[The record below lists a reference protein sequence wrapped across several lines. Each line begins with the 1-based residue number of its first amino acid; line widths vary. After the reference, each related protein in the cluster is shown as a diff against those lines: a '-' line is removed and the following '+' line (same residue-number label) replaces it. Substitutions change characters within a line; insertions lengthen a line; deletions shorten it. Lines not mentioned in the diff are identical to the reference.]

1 MACRSPFSSKT
12 PTGRRHSSRRLR
24 PTLGSSGGVAQESSP
39 CCPKALRTAAFFH
52 PNRHMDFPRAV
63 PMEAVDRGMCRSPR
77 ERSVG
82 PRPGWAIHGLE
93 GPSLPHARR
102 TGLRSAAAFRKPQ
115 GPAAPA
121 PDPDP
126 GGRRTLA
133 AKSKFPCFLTNCVI
147 NGIAPRGPPTARFHR

>member
-39 CCPKALRTAAFFH
+39 CCRKPSELQLFFT
-52 PNRHMDFPRAV
+52 PIATWTSRAQCQWKLSI
-63 PMEAVDRGMCRSPR
+63 EGCAGARESDRLDQGR
-77 ERSVG
+77 VG
-82 PRPGWAIHGLE
+82 Q
-93 GPSLPHARR
+93 S
-102 TGLRSAAAFRKPQ
+102 TGLKVPTFHSPSERGFGRRRPSGNPQ

>member
-12 PTGRRHSSRRLR
+12 PTGGYHSGRRLC

-39 CCPKALRTAAFFH
+39 CCRKPSELRLFLTPIATWTS
-52 PNRHMDFPRAV
+52 RAQCQWKLSIQEYAGARV
-63 PMEAVDRGMCRSPR
+63 GDRLDQGAV
-77 ERSVG
+77 
-82 PRPGWAIHGLE
+82 WAIHGLE

-147 NGIAPRGPPTARFHR
+147 NGIAPRGPPTARFHL

>member
-39 CCPKALRTAAFFH
+39 CCRKPSELRLFLTPIATWTS
-52 PNRHMDFPRAV
+52 RAQSQWKLSI
-63 PMEAVDRGMCRSPR
+63 EGCAGARESDQLDQGAV
-77 ERSVG
+77 
-82 PRPGWAIHGLE
+82 WAIHGLE
-93 GPSLPHARR
+93 SPNLPYARR

-115 GPAAPA
+115 GTAAPA

-147 NGIAPRGPPTARFHR
+147 NGIAPRGHPTARFQR